1 MLGRGGADEHAGAR
15 ADAVEDLV
23 GHVVLDRHAE
33 SFDEQAM
40 IKRPARADVADRELN
55 VRDAL
60 GEIMLR
66 PRRLGP
72 QLQRLGS
79 TACASPQGLEHGTKV
94 AQTSTLCDTRA
105 YVRFGSSPA
114 RLRKRACDF
123 GNGPDLRNRSQIV
136 DRTSVQLIGESGAG

>member
-55 VRDAL
+55 VRDAVRGDHASSTSTASTAATL
-60 GEIMLR
+60 GEHRLR
-66 PRRLGP
+66 LPPRLGTRY
-72 QLQRLGS
+72 QSGS
-79 TACASPQGLEHGTKV
+79 
-94 AQTSTLCDTRA
+94 
-105 YVRFGSSPA
+105 
-114 RLRKRACDF
+114 
-123 GNGPDLRNRSQIV
+123 N
-136 DRTSVQLIGESGAG
+136 